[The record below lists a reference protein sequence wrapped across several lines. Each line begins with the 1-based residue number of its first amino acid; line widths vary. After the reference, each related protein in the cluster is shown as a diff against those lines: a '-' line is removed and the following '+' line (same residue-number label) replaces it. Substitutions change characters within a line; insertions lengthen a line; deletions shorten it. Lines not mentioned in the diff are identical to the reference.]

1 MSAPMNVM
9 GTSRRAVG
17 CDGAVVVP
25 GPAGRTC
32 GIAAGVAV
40 LTLAATSAQAAAIGT
55 PVVDL
60 RIWGITEAPN
70 DFTGGPIS
78 HGPLLEFATELDLQ
92 DGSVVRQADIG
103 NASNGQVVY
112 AEAGV
117 ADDGATFWVIADTP
131 NHFQNADRRFIG
143 SESQVTIYQSY
154 TKDSADALLTYTYS
168 RADVGAFFSVE
179 NGPQCQRD
187 EPFCLRAGMIS
198 LVELYDAGG
207 NSNSEGTGLNMA
219 LVWSSGNPLW
229 QSRVDGV
236 TSWPWQVE
244 QSGIGGFLEYVVGL
258 DGPVTTPIDLSGI
271 GVGEEFTVVYTLYA
285 YALDTSADAGLFR
298 TAEVFAR
305 DPLGGNSGVS
315 FDLSGLTPTNNPSV
329 RPAAVPLPG
338 GAWLFATAALGVAGM
353 VRRRR

>member
-1 MSAPMNVM
+1 MGAPMNVV
-9 GTSRRAVG
+9 GTSRRAV
-17 CDGAVVVP
+17 CRDVAVVMP
-25 GPAGRTC
+25 GPAGRARGT
-32 GIAAGVAV
+32 AAGVAL
-40 LTLAATSAQAAAIGT
+40 LTLAATSAQAAVIGT

-70 DFTGGPIS
+70 DSTVIDGPGR

-117 ADDGATFWVIADTP
+117 ADDGATFWVVADTP
-131 NHFQNADRRFIG
+131 NHYQNADRRFIG

-168 RADVGAFFSVE
+168 RADVGAFISVE
-179 NGPQCQRD
+179 TGPQCQRD

-207 NSNSEGTGLNMA
+207 NPEGAEFNKA

-229 QSRVDGV
+229 QSQVDGT

-244 QSGIGGFLEYVVGL
+244 QSGIGGVLEYVVGL
-258 DGPVTTPIDLSGI
+258 DGPVTTPIDLGGI

-315 FDLSGLTPTNNPSV
+315 FDLAGLTPTNNPSV
-329 RPAAVPLPG
+329 RPAVVPLPG
-338 GAWLFATAALGVAGM
+338 GAWLFATAALGIAGM